1 MRDSWKQSLSSSNSS
16 GGAVGS
22 MPTISFTWSMAVLG
36 IPGGRERV
44 QCVQQQGGWGPG
56 GRVLARGVGCGSSSP
71 LSQLWHERVSSVL
84 GLTGLGFEV

>member
-1 MRDSWKQSLSSSNSS
+1 M
-16 GGAVGS
+16 
-22 MPTISFTWSMAVLG
+22 TWSMAVLG

-71 LSQLWHERVSSVL
+71 YVVGSEVQGFRV
-84 GLTGLGFEV
+84 